1 MRNNKRRKGLAAL
14 LSVLAL
20 VGVFALAACGSSSS
34 SSGSTANANS
44 NGSDNSNAA
53 AASATGNTATEDDK
67 TITVAASSVPHA
79 EILNNVVKGILADE
93 GYDLQVTEF
102 EDYVQ
107 PNTVVED
114 GQMDA
119 NYFQHVNYL
128 NTFNQ
133 ENGTHLV
140 SVGYVH
146 YEPFGIYAG
155 KSNDLKNVPD
165 GATVAVP
172 DDTTN
177 EARALLLLQQEGLIK
192 LKDGVGVTAT
202 TNDIAENPHNLK
214 IQEVEAA
221 QVAHVLPDVDFGV
234 INGNYALEAGL
245 KVSDALATESSE
257 GEAAKQYGNVLVVK
271 DGNQNEPKIQAL
283 YKALTSDQVK
293 QYINDTYQGAVVAL
307 F

>member
-1 MRNNKRRKGLAAL
+1 MKKFSKALAVFV
-14 LSVLAL
+14 SVFAL
-20 VGVFALAACGSSSS
+20 VGVFALAACSSSSSDSSSS
-34 SSGSTANANS
+34 SSDS
-44 NGSDNSNAA
+44 SDS
-53 AASATGNTATEDDK
+53 SATQSADSSSSTSSEDDK

-93 GYDLQVTEF
+93 GYDLEVTEF

-114 GQMDA
+114 GQIDA

-128 NTFNQ
+128 NSFNQ

-155 KSNDLKNVPD
+155 KSSDLKNIPD
-165 GATVAVP
+165 GAQIAVP
-172 DDTTN
+172 DDATN
-177 EARALLLLQQEGLIK
+177 EARALLLLQQEGIIK
-192 LKDGVGVTAT
+192 LKDGVGVEAT
-202 TNDIAENPHNLK
+202 KNDIVENPHN
-214 IQEVEAA
+214 IDIVEVEAA
-221 QVAHVLPDVDFGV
+221 QVSHTLPDVDFGV

-245 KVSDALATESSE
+245 KVSDALATESAE

-271 DGNQNEPKIQAL
+271 DGNQDSPKIQAL

-293 QYINDTYQGAVVAL
+293 QYINDTYQGAVVPL